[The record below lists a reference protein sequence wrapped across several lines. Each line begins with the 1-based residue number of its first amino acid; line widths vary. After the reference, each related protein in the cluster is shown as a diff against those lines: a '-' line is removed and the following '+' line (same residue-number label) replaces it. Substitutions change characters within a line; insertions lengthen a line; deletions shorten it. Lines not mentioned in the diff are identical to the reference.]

1 VCAGWQPNQKKKK
14 ETWMEK
20 VGMESPGKLSV
31 KFAEPEES
39 EQLNKPRPAS
49 LPRGSRLP
57 SFHESD
63 FWVDLDHV
71 QLGPQIGRGQFSTVY
86 VGKYFGDIVAVKK
99 QTREALTLETY
110 LMRELSVL
118 KSCHHENLV
127 SYFGAFNEV
136 HIHKEGTYALYIGKY
151 FFFGGGVCAF

>member
-1 VCAGWQPNQKKKK
+1 MAKKGEKK
-14 ETWMEK
+14 PIVKEA
-20 VGMESPGKLSV
+20 VMESPGKLSV

-39 EQLNKPRPAS
+39 EQPKPRAAS

-63 FWVDLDHV
+63 FWVDLGHV

-136 HIHKEGTYALYIGKY
+136 HIHKEGTYALYIGKSL
-151 FFFGGGVCAF
+151 